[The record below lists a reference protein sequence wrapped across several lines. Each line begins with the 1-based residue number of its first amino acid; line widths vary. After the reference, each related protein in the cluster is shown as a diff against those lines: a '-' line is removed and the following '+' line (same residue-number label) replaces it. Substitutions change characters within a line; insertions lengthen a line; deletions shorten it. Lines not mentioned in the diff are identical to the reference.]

1 MTRSTVILVVCLAS
15 TFAATTTAGAQSDT
29 LPRWQARY
37 GGGPSFGSP
46 NSDFDGSRPPTQWCL
61 PTDQWG
67 EASLGWLRRVL
78 SDTTEFGDG
87 WRKVLGGAAT
97 LRASD
102 SLTVVRDEALC
113 RRAADVVNREVLG
126 WSVGPPPIF
135 LVRVRN
141 GLIAYPSNAQL
152 GEFGQAVA
160 LDSAL
165 HVLGVATW

>member
-1 MTRSTVILVVCLAS
+1 MTQSAVILMVCLAS
-15 TFAATTTAGAQSDT
+15 TFTATTTASAQSDT
-29 LPRWQARY
+29 LPRWRARY

-46 NSDFDGSRPPTQWCL
+46 RSDFDGSRPPTRWCL
-61 PTDQWG
+61 PADRWG

-87 WRKVLGGAAT
+87 WRKVLGGPAT

-102 SLTVVRDEALC
+102 SLTVVKDDELC
-113 RRAADVVNREVLG
+113 HRVADVVNREVLG

-135 LVRVRN
+135 LVRVPN

-160 LDSAL
+160 LDSSL
-165 HVLGVATW
+165 QVGGVATW